1 MRTPPVTAGF
11 EDGAREHKSRDTG
24 NSRDEKDKEM
34 EFPLE
39 LPKRQEAHLDLGSI
53 RNVRLW
59 TIFVCS

>member
-1 MRTPPVTAGF
+1 
-11 EDGAREHKSRDTG
+11 
-24 NSRDEKDKEM
+24 M

-39 LPKRQEAHLDLGSI
+39 LPKRQEAHLDFGSI